1 MKPWNFHNPVAIT
14 FGQDTL
20 AELPR
25 LCTGKRVLLVTTRG
39 TMQRGLG
46 PRVCAMLADR
56 IIEVM
61 DAVETNPD
69 LFATQSIADAL
80 RKFAPDEII
89 ALGGGSSLDTAKA
102 LSVCLAAPAGWTLQ
116 SYIIDQTAPAPTT
129 AIPIV
134 AIPTTAGTG
143 SEVTPFA
150 TLWDHARKKKLSLAS
165 PSVFPRSAIIDW
177 HLLAGTPINT
187 LISCGLDALSQAL
200 ESVWNKNSQPVTRLM
215 AARAVPMAI
224 QALPGLM
231 HTIPSPGALAQISE
245 ASLLAGFCISQTRTA
260 LAHSMSYPLTAR
272 FGIPHGL
279 ACGFTLPSLLRFNL
293 AHDPDGSLAAFTGEC
308 GIDDLPSALSQL
320 MGSLS
325 VAEML
330 RSHLPNPAEALKFCH
345 EMLTPGRADNN
356 AAPVTTSDVEAILRD
371 SFEGLGIALN

>member
-1 MKPWNFHNPVAIT
+1 MKPWTFYNPVSVT
-14 FGQDTL
+14 FGQDSL
-20 AELPR
+20 AELPQ
-25 LCTGKRVLLVTTRG
+25 LCTGRRVLLVTTRG

-56 IIEVM
+56 TIEVL

-69 LFATQSIADAL
+69 LFATQAMADAL
-80 RKFAPDEII
+80 RNFAPDEII
-89 ALGGGSSLDTAKA
+89 ALGGGSALDTAKA

-116 SYIIDQTAPAPTT
+116 AHIIDQTAPAPTA

-165 PSVFPRSAIIDW
+165 PCVFPRSAIVDW
-177 HLLAGTPINT
+177 HLLVGTPVPT

-200 ESVWNKNSQPVTRLM
+200 ESAWNKNSQPVTRLM

-224 QALPGLM
+224 QALPGLL
-231 HTIPSPGALAQISE
+231 HAIPSPGALAQISE
-245 ASLLAGFCISQTRTA
+245 ASLLAGLCISQTRTA

-293 AHDPDGSLAAFTGEC
+293 AQDPDGSLAAFAGEC

-320 MGSLS
+320 MRSLS

-330 RSHLPNPAEALKFCH
+330 RSHLPHPAEALKFCH

-356 AAPVTTSDVEAILRD
+356 AAPVTTNDVEAILRD
-371 SFEGLGIALN
+371 SFEELGLDLN

>member
-1 MKPWNFHNPVAIT
+1 MKPWTFNNPVAIT

-20 AELPR
+20 AALPR
-25 LCTGKRVLLVTTRG
+25 LCTGQRLLLVTTKG
-39 TMQRGLG
+39 TMHRGLG
-46 PRVCAMLADR
+46 QRVCAMLADR
-56 IIEVM
+56 NIEVM
-61 DAVETNPD
+61 DAVVTNPD
-69 LFATQSIADAL
+69 LFATQSMADSL
-80 RKFAPDEII
+80 RSFAPDEII
-89 ALGGGSSLDTAKA
+89 ALGGGSALDTAKA

-116 SYIIDQTAPAPTT
+116 DYIIGQNAPAPTS

-165 PSVFPRSAIIDW
+165 SRVFPRLAIVDW
-177 HLLAGTPINT
+177 HLLVGTPVPT

-200 ESVWNKNSQPVTRLM
+200 ESVWNKNSQPVTRLL

-224 QALPGLM
+224 QALPGLLQ
-231 HTIPSPGALAQISE
+231 TIPSPGALAQISE
-245 ASLLAGFCISQTRTA
+245 ASLLAGLCISQTRTA

-293 AHDPDGSLAAFTGEC
+293 AHDPDGSLASFAGEC
-308 GIDDLPSALSQL
+308 GIDDLPTALSQL
-320 MGSLS
+320 MRTIS
-325 VAEML
+325 VAEMM
-330 RSHLPNPAEALKFCH
+330 RAHLPKPAEALKFCH

-356 AAPVTTSDVEAILRD
+356 AAPVNTSDVAAILRD
-371 SFEGLGIALN
+371 SLEELGLVLN

>member
-116 SYIIDQTAPAPTT
+116 S
-129 AIPIV
+129 
-134 AIPTTAGTG
+134 
-143 SEVTPFA
+143 
-150 TLWDHARKKKLSLAS
+150 
-165 PSVFPRSAIIDW
+165 
-177 HLLAGTPINT
+177 
-187 LISCGLDALSQAL
+187 
-200 ESVWNKNSQPVTRLM
+200 
-215 AARAVPMAI
+215 
-224 QALPGLM
+224 
-231 HTIPSPGALAQISE
+231 
-245 ASLLAGFCISQTRTA
+245 
-260 LAHSMSYPLTAR
+260 
-272 FGIPHGL
+272 
-279 ACGFTLPSLLRFNL
+279 
-293 AHDPDGSLAAFTGEC
+293 
-308 GIDDLPSALSQL
+308 
-320 MGSLS
+320 
-325 VAEML
+325 
-330 RSHLPNPAEALKFCH
+330 
-345 EMLTPGRADNN
+345 
-356 AAPVTTSDVEAILRD
+356 
-371 SFEGLGIALN
+371 